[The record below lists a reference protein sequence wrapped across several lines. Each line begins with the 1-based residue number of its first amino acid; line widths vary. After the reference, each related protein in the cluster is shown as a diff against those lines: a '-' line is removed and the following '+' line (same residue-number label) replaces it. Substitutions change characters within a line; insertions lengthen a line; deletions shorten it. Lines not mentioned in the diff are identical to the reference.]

1 MVNQVRPPRR
11 PGFFDRIGYDVKNLG
26 SRFGDLGSQ
35 FKSDFGHIT
44 GSKPFTGADLKD
56 YDART
61 DDTFGKLTNRTGI
74 GRTDPQRGGATSS
87 GSGAELTDAI
97 RAAGIDRKAWNTMS
111 DADKRDA
118 MKYNSRLRNVFSS
131 HDSSK
136 GFDFDGSG
144 SGGAGGS
151 DDITAPSD
159 MYAENK
165 RRYDE
170 YMANKAEA
178 DRKSQEMDQ
187 ARRFYEM
194 RNMGAGRAPPQMQ
207 GIGGFRNPY
216 MPRPMPQNQATS
228 PAFRYAAQNYGR
240 LGGQQRMYDRPMEMM
255 SQRERQGVR
264 DIRDDMNRAYPQ
276 PMPFYGQGP
285 QYSQQ
290 PQYNQQQG
298 IAQLLQNAL
307 ANKGGGRTAPQPQM
321 PRYQTMPYQVG
332 QGGLPSIGGKG
343 AGRTMPQDRGMRG
356 FGGDPRFKRM
366 MQRG

>member
-1 MVNQVRPPRR
+1 MAIPNYGPPSTSSTFGTRVKGDLNQLGR
-11 PGFFDRIGYDVKNLG
+11 FVKNAPRNIVRDIKMG
-26 SRFGDLGSQ
+26 AG
-35 FKSDFGHIT
+35 IM
-44 GSKPFTGADLKD
+44 KPDEG
-56 YDART
+56 YEART
-61 DDTFGKLTNRTGI
+61 KQSLKNLRERTGI
-74 GRTDPQRGGATSS
+74 GGGATSS

-97 RAAGIDRKAWNTMS
+97 RAAGIDRKAFGTMS

-118 MKYNSRLRNVFSS
+118 MKYNPRLRDAFSR
-131 HDSSK
+131 HNSSR

-144 SGGAGGS
+144 SGSGGVGGG
-151 DDITAPSD
+151 DDITSPAD

-264 DIRDDMNRAYPQ
+264 DVRDNMNRIYPMQ
-276 PMPFYGQGP
+276 RQGP
-285 QYSQQ
+285 QYS
-290 PQYNQQQG
+290 QQQG

-332 QGGLPSIGGKG
+332 QGGLPSIGGNRG
-343 AGRTMPQDRGMRG
+343 FSRTMPQDRGMRG

-366 MQRG
+366 M

>member
-1 MVNQVRPPRR
+1 MANQVRPS
-11 PGFFDRIGYDVKNLG
+11 GFFDQIGYDVKNLG

-61 DDTFGKLTNRTGI
+61 KQSFAKLQERTGI

-97 RAAGIDRKAWNTMS
+97 RAAGIDRKAFGTMS

-118 MKYNSRLRNVFSS
+118 MKYNPRLRDAFSR
-131 HDSSK
+131 HNSSR

-144 SGGAGGS
+144 SGSGGVGGG
-151 DDITAPSD
+151 DDITSPAD

-264 DIRDDMNRAYPQ
+264 DVRDNMNRIYPMQ
-276 PMPFYGQGP
+276 RQGP

-356 FGGDPRFKRM
+356 FGGDPRFQGS
-366 MQRG
+366 MQRR